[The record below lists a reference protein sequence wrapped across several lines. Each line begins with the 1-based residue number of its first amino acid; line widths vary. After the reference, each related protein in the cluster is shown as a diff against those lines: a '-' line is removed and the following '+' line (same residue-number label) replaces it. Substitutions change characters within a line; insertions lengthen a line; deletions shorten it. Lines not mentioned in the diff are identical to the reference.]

1 MKVTKK
7 YLQGI
12 IEEELASLLSENER
26 EVQDEYT
33 ASIIVNIQQS
43 QDVDRTEVLGF
54 IRAIPNVSTIRR
66 EREIATSD
74 STYVG
79 EFLIRLILKHGQS
92 VKKYI
97 DNVLKPEIRKIR
109 GVSLQS
115 LSNLEKIS

>member
-66 EREIATSD
+66 EREITTSD

>member
-33 ASIIVNIQQS
+33 ASIIINIQQS

-115 LSNLEKIS
+115 LSNLEKTS

>member
-1 MKVTKK
+1 MKVTKQ
-7 YLQGI
+7 YLQNLI
-12 IEEELASLLSENER
+12 REELGMLLTENER

-33 ASIIVNIQQS
+33 ASIVLNIQQS
-43 QDVDRTEVLGF
+43 SDVDRTEVLAF

-66 EREIATSD
+66 VREISTSD
-74 STYVG
+74 TTYVG

-92 VKKYI
+92 VTKYT

-115 LSNLEKIS
+115 LSNLEEVS

>member
-33 ASIIVNIQQS
+33 ASIVVNIQQS

>member
-1 MKVTKK
+1 MKVTKQ
-7 YLQGI
+7 YLQNLI
-12 IEEELASLLSENER
+12 REELGMLLTENER

-33 ASIIVNIQQS
+33 ASIVLNIQQS
-43 QDVDRTEVLGF
+43 SDVDRTEVLAF

-66 EREIATSD
+66 VREISTSD
-74 STYVG
+74 TTYVG

-92 VKKYI
+92 VTKYT

-115 LSNLEKIS
+115 LSNLEKVS

>member
-1 MKVTKK
+1 MKVTKQ
-7 YLQGI
+7 YLQNLI
-12 IEEELASLLSENER
+12 REELGMLLTENER

-33 ASIIVNIQQS
+33 ASIVLNIQQS
-43 QDVDRTEVLGF
+43 SDVDRTEVLAF

-66 EREIATSD
+66 VREISTSD

-92 VKKYI
+92 VTKYT

-115 LSNLEKIS
+115 LSNLEKVS